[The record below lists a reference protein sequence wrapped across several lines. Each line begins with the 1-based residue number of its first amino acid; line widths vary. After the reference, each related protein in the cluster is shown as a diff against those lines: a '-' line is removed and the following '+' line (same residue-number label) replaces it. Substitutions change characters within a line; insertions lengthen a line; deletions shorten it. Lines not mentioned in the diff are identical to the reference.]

1 MNKNL
6 HASRETFKPETF
18 QPSNVLDL
26 AIQIQQIP
34 APTFSEGQRGEFVRG
49 LFLKENLKDVSVD
62 LLGNVYGRLSGKQKK
77 AKPLI
82 ISAHLDTVFPASV
95 NLQVTRQLDAEKIIA
110 PGIGDNSLGVAA
122 LFGILWALRE
132 RKIELKH
139 DVWFVA
145 NVGEE
150 GLGDLCG
157 MRAVV
162 ERFDADVIGYLVL
175 EGMALGHVYHRAI
188 GVRRYRITAKTAG
201 GHSWA
206 DYGKPSAVHELAAL
220 VTQLTSIRLPRQ
232 PRTTMNVGT
241 FGGGTG
247 INVLAAEAK
256 CELDLRSEDPKT
268 LLKLTYQVENLFK
281 DADREGVRIIA
292 EIIGERPAGEISAVH
307 PLVQLALTCTREQGL
322 EAILTIG
329 STDANIPLS
338 RGIPAVVMGITTGGG
353 AHTLNEY
360 INIDPMGKGLD
371 ALVRFVGLAGE
382 IGN

>member
-1 MNKNL
+1 MMNKNL
-6 HASRETFKPETF
+6 KPSNLQPETY

-49 LFLKENLKDVSVD
+49 LFLNENLKDVSMD
-62 LLGNVYGRLSGKQKK
+62 SLGNVYGRLQGSGKQKK

-95 NLQVTRQLDAEKIIA
+95 NLQIRKEAEKIIA

-150 GLGDLCG
+150 GLGDLRG
-157 MRAVV
+157 MRGVV
-162 ERFDADVIGYLVL
+162 ERFGADVIGYLVL

-206 DYGKPSAVHELAAL
+206 DYGQPSAVHELAGL
-220 VTQLTSIRLPRQ
+220 VTQLTSIHLPRQ

-281 DADREGVRIIA
+281 DADREGVRIMA
-292 EIIGERPAGEISAVH
+292 EIIGERPAGEIPADH
-307 PLVQLALTCTREQGL
+307 PLAQLALTCTREQGL

-360 INIDPMGKGLD
+360 IDIDPMRKGLD
-371 ALVRFVGLAGE
+371 ALVRFVELAGE
-382 IGN
+382 CL